1 MYVFK
6 QPKRGR
12 LMEGARTNALLVGS
26 CARRSS
32 VLGRHL
38 LKRDCN
44 VSLAARK
51 KDAIELLQRG
61 RFDVVLSGF
70 RLPDGTAYEL
80 MEPLRG
86 TDTTMFFSFAVED
99 SCWWI
104 TALLQGQ
111 DRSEEAGMR
120 PGEFAKVLDAQLSRK
135 SSRSNTPSASEG
147 VKADFTSG
155 STNRQTETDAWAW
168 ESKKEQC
175 HAANQS

>member
-1 MYVFK
+1 
-6 QPKRGR
+6 
-12 LMEGARTNALLVGS
+12 MEVAGTNVLLVGS

-38 LKRDCN
+38 LKRGCN
-44 VSLAARK
+44 VSVAARK

-80 MEPLRG
+80 MEALRG

-120 PGEFAKVLDAQLSRK
+120 PREFTKVLDEQLSRK
-135 SSRSNTPSASEG
+135 SSRSDAQS
-147 VKADFTSG
+147 VKDFTSG
-155 STNRQTETDAWAW
+155 STNRQTKTDVRAR

-175 HAANQS
+175 HATNQS

>member
-1 MYVFK
+1 MGVYK

-12 LMEGARTNALLVGS
+12 LMEAAGTNVLLVGS

-38 LKRDCN
+38 LKLGCN
-44 VSLAARK
+44 VSLAACK
-51 KDAIELLQRG
+51 KDAVELLQRR
-61 RFDVVLSGF
+61 RFDVVLSEF

-80 MEPLRG
+80 MEALRG

-104 TALLQGQ
+104 TALLRGQ

-120 PGEFAKVLDAQLSRK
+120 PREFTKVLDEQLFRK
-135 SSRSNTPSASEG
+135 SSRSNAQSTGVG
-147 VKADFTSG
+147 VKDFTSD
-155 STNRQTETDAWAW
+155 STNRRTETDARAW

-175 HAANQS
+175 HATNQS

>member
-1 MYVFK
+1 M
-6 QPKRGR
+6 
-12 LMEGARTNALLVGS
+12 
-26 CARRSS
+26 
-32 VLGRHL
+32 LGRHL
-38 LKRDCN
+38 LKRGCN
-44 VSLAARK
+44 VSVAARK

-80 MEPLRG
+80 MEVLRG
-86 TDTTMFFSFAVED
+86 TDTTLFFSFAVED

-120 PGEFAKVLDAQLSRK
+120 PGEFTRVLDEQLSRNC
-135 SSRSNTPSASEG
+135 SRSDAQSASAG
-147 VKADFTSG
+147 VKDFTSG
-155 STNRQTETDAWAW
+155 STNRQTKTDARER

-175 HAANQS
+175 HATNQS